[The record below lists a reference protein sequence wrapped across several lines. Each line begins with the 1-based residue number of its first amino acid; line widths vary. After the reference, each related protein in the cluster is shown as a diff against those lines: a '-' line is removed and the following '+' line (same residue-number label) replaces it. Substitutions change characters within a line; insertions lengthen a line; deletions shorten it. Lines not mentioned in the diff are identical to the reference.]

1 MIARIIRPNRVIRGP
16 VFQPNPVSSRRT
28 GSSLR
33 LQAQVADVSKGIDTD
48 GCSLPA
54 FIGNPN
60 VQSEPSVVGPIGTPP
75 YDSPGAAKLENVL
88 ANPVSFEI
96 QSGRDEFWRKVPYW
110 ADVTAKDFLSY
121 RWSVAN
127 TVQGTVKLFK
137 FLQAVVPEEVPVDK
151 LGMQMQSRDEFIKD
165 VLDGVAAATMAIRM
179 TPYIL
184 SRINWQDPRH
194 DPIARQFLPMKSIML
209 PDHPKLTLDSLHET
223 ADSPVK
229 ALVHRYTDKALF
241 LPTSVCPTYCMFC
254 TRSYAVG
261 ADTDTVTKASLKPT
275 RRRWEEAF
283 AYIESRPELQD
294 IVVSG
299 GDSYYLQPEQLT
311 LIGERLISL
320 PNIKRFR
327 FASKGLAV
335 APSRILDESDGWV
348 NALIDI
354 SNKAKKAGKSMA
366 LHTHFNSPNE
376 ISWISSDAS
385 QKLFENG
392 VMVRNQTVLLRGVN
406 DDYET
411 MSTLIHQLADNNITP
426 YYVYQCDLV
435 ERVEHLRTPLQTIL
449 DLEAKIRGSIA
460 GFMTPSFVVDLPG
473 GGGKRLACSYQS
485 YDRDTGVS
493 TFLAPAVT
501 GRDKADKVY
510 EYYDPVGILP
520 QASRGVYK
528 PSI

>member
-1 MIARIIRPNRVIRGP
+1 MLSRAIRPNRAIRGP

-88 ANPVSFEI
+88 ANTVSFEL

-137 FLQAVVPEEVPVDK
+137 FLQTVVPEEVPVDK

-184 SRINWQDPRH
+184 SRINWLDPRH

-229 ALVHRYTDKALF
+229 GLVHRYTDKALF

-261 ADTDTVTKASLKPT
+261 ADTNTVTKASLKPT

-335 APSRILDESDGWV
+335 APTRILDESDGWV

-411 MSTLIHQLADNNITP
+411 MSTLIRQLADNNITP

-493 TFLAPAVT
+493 TFVAPAVT

-510 EYYDPVGILP
+510 EYYDPVDMLP
-520 QASRGVYK
+520 EASRGVYK
-528 PSI
+528 SSI